1 VSWLADSAPPHQNPC
16 GSLDCTVE
24 MRQLGWAHFAEKGL
38 QSETEAILAEV
49 SADGR

>member
-1 VSWLADSAPPHQNPC
+1 LRF
-16 GSLDCTVE
+16 SLDCTLE
-24 MRQLGWAHFAEKGL
+24 MRQLRWAHFAGKGL